1 MVVSLIIFAL
11 LGILGLV
18 SAGESTGGEKRKMLL
33 PFWKMGVWT
42 ARHTGLQ
49 KMGQGKDRLRYDL
62 KALEQEEGYAAEQQY
77 YARKLETVFLVLF
90 IGSGMAAFA
99 AIAVQDTGNEVRDT
113 LERPAFGQS
122 PAEEELKAVAEGE
135 KETNSI
141 LVTVTPRQLTDE
153 EIKEAFLRAEEEIE
167 ESLPGENSSLD
178 EVRGGL
184 KLIKTAAEGTV
195 EVDWTVTPFGII
207 DDGGAVTGEVS
218 QEGELVNLS
227 AELSCQD
234 QKAEYKAF
242 ARIYPPKLDEK
253 GRFLADMEEAVAK
266 ADQEGINEDIMVLPR
281 EISGRNITW
290 VEEGVPLPQMIC
302 AFSLLAAV
310 CMYFRKDSDIHKRA
324 GLRRRQLILDY
335 PQMLFKM
342 SMLLG
347 AGLTI
352 REAFTKIAFE
362 YRSSAG
368 KDKRAVY
375 EEMLYSCREMQRG
388 VAEADAYENFGRRCQ
403 ETCYVKL
410 GAVLAQHLKKGSKG
424 LGEFLETEA
433 INALEERRQ
442 MVQKM
447 GEEAGTKLLLP
458 MMLMLILVLVI
469 LMVPAVM
476 SF

>member
-1 MVVSLIIFAL
+1 MAVSLIIFAVL
-11 LGILGLV
+11 GVLGIL
-18 SAGESTGGEKRKMLL
+18 SAGESTDEESRKLLL
-33 PFWKMGVWT
+33 PFWKMGLWT

-49 KMGQGKDRLRYDL
+49 KMGQGGDRLRYDL
-62 KALEQEEGYAAEQQY
+62 KALEQEEGYVTEQQY
-77 YARKLETVFLVLF
+77 YAKKLETVFLVLF
-90 IGSGMAAFA
+90 VGSGLAAFA
-99 AIAVQDTGNEVRDT
+99 AVAVQDTGDEVRNT

-122 PAEEELKAVAEGE
+122 PAEAELVALAEGE
-135 KETNSI
+135 AETSSI
-141 LVTVTPRQLTDE
+141 LVTVTPRQLTDS
-153 EIKEAFLRAEEEIE
+153 EIKEAFLKAEEEIE
-167 ESLPGENSSLD
+167 AALPGENSTID

-184 KLIKTAAEGTV
+184 KLIRSASEGAV
-195 EVDWTVTPFGII
+195 QVDWTVTPFGIL
-207 DDGGAVTGEVS
+207 DEDGTVTGDVPE
-218 QEGELVNLS
+218 EGELVTLS
-227 AELSCQD
+227 AELTCQN

-242 ARIYPPKLDEK
+242 ARIYPPELDEK
-253 GRFLADMEEAVAK
+253 GRFLADVEEAVAR
-266 ADQEGINEDIMVLPR
+266 ADAEGINGDIMVLPAKVG
-281 EISGRNITW
+281 GRDITW
-290 VEEGVPLPQMIC
+290 VEEKLPVPQMIC
-302 AFSLLAAV
+302 AFSLLGAV
-310 CMYFRKDSDIHKRA
+310 CMYFRKDSGIHKRA

-362 YRSSAG
+362 YNRSADN
-368 KDKRAVY
+368 DKRAVY

-388 VAEADAYENFGRRCQ
+388 VAEAEAYENFGRRCQ

-424 LGEFLETEA
+424 LAEFMETEA